1 MIKAEARSRV
11 FFFLIIYLAVPG
23 SLVVSCRLLV
33 VACVIWFP
41 DQESNLGRLH
51 GHIVGL
57 VSQKQTVLVS
67 IQFTHVEARAT
78 SSYLHL

>member
-1 MIKAEARSRV
+1 M
-11 FFFLIIYLAVPG
+11 PG